1 MTIDEKVYA
10 YRMRLEGNT
19 IQKIADHFGVSKQ
32 YISKELRTDR
42 IRSNEKIVDA
52 CIYPNIRKFLIQE
65 MLTGHSFSNKSGIS
79 YATLHHALTGKTDP
93 RKETIDRILEFT
105 GLTYEQAF
113 SKD

>member
-32 YISKELRTDR
+32 YISKELKTERV
-42 IRSNEKIVDA
+42 RSNEKIVDA

-65 MLTGHSFSNKSGIS
+65 GLTCHGFSNKTGIA
-79 YATLHHALTGKTDP
+79 YTTLHHALTGKTDP
-93 RKETIDRILEFT
+93 RKETIDRILECT

>member
-52 CIYPNIRKFLIQE
+52 CI
-65 MLTGHSFSNKSGIS
+65 
-79 YATLHHALTGKTDP
+79 
-93 RKETIDRILEFT
+93 
-105 GLTYEQAF
+105 
-113 SKD
+113 